1 MSTLDAF
8 ITHSKPPPTPIATSL
23 EIRDR
28 ASIFVGT
35 IFRVSS
41 LADVHRCVAH
51 LRHITHGS
59 RPATHEMHA
68 WRIMQ
73 TKAGRTGLG
82 GPDDFELNTGSKDDG
97 EQWAGNRILRVME
110 AQGVLDA
117 VVVVSRWYGG
127 TMLGPT
133 RFDHIETCATEVC
146 QAFKKKVEA
155 EEFLI
160 TLTTLDDLLAELRAQ
175 LAEKKRVAKA
185 REEEAKG
192 SPRTIGSE
200 TQALSDSTSQ
210 TKVTTPPSPK
220 SAATPSLP
228 HAHASVPPPKPPD
241 YASWIENDIPRA
253 RKLVRAREL
262 SIKAVKSAL
271 AKLDAEKEQKTKAEH
286 PSRSAPTTSDS
297 ASR

>member
-28 ASIFVGT
+28 ASVFVGT
-35 IFRVSS
+35 IFRASS

-51 LRHITHGS
+51 LKHVTHGS

-155 EEFLI
+155 EEFLV

-175 LAEKKRVAKA
+175 LAEKKR
-185 REEEAKG
+185 
-192 SPRTIGSE
+192 
-200 TQALSDSTSQ
+200 
-210 TKVTTPPSPK
+210 
-220 SAATPSLP
+220 
-228 HAHASVPPPKPPD
+228 PPD
-241 YASWIENDIPRA
+241 YASWIESDIPRA

-262 SIKAVKSAL
+262 SIKAVKNAL
-271 AKLDAEKEQKTKAEH
+271 AKLDAEKDETKTKVES
-286 PSRSAPTTSDS
+286 PSTSAPTTSDS